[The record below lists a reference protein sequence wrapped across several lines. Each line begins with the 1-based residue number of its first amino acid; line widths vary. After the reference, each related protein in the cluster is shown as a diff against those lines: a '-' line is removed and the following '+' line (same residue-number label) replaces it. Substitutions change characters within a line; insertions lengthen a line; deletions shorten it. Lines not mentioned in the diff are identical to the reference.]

1 MTKKST
7 KHPTAGAPVVPPEAM
22 ERAERLGQQARWL
35 MVSYA
40 ALTVGALWF
49 FHESQPKLLMALLF
63 LTIPFF
69 SAISVHRETE
79 RLLKELTDTPDHPVK
94 DSLQATK
101 RRLRFTIGS
110 AGMVYGM
117 VLAVT
122 AYVALGFISALVS
135 YSS

>member
-1 MTKKST
+1 MTRKST
-7 KHPTAGAPVVPPEAM
+7 EHPTAGEQAVPTDTE
-22 ERAERLGQQARWL
+22 ERADRLSQQARWL

-40 ALTVGALWF
+40 ALTVGAFWF
-49 FHESQPKLLMALLF
+49 FHESEPMLLMALLF

-94 DSLQATK
+94 DNLQATR
-101 RRLRFTIGS
+101 RRLRLTIGA
-110 AGMVYGM
+110 AGTVYGM
-117 VLAVT
+117 VLAVV
-122 AYVALGFISALVS
+122 AYVALGFIAALVS

>member
-1 MTKKST
+1 
-7 KHPTAGAPVVPPEAM
+7 
-22 ERAERLGQQARWL
+22 
-35 MVSYA
+35 
-40 ALTVGALWF
+40 
-49 FHESQPKLLMALLF
+49 MALLF

-94 DSLQATK
+94 DSLQTTG
-101 RRLRFTIGS
+101 RRLRFTIGT
-110 AGMVYGM
+110 AGTIYGV
-117 VLAVT
+117 VLAVA

>member
-1 MTKKST
+1 MAAETMDDA
-7 KHPTAGAPVVPPEAM
+7 TAGAPVVPPDAE
-22 ERAERLGQQARWL
+22 ERADRLSQQARWL

-49 FHESQPKLLMALLF
+49 FHESQPKVLMALLF

-94 DSLQATK
+94 DSLQTTR
-101 RRLRFTIGS
+101 RRLRFTIGA
-110 AGMVYGM
+110 AGTIYGV
-117 VLAVT
+117 VLAVA